1 MGATFVVPSACF
13 VVCVLSVSV
22 VGHLGCVPAVFMSER
37 VVDVSMNNV
46 VSSED
51 VVIIL
56 WCAMH

>member
-1 MGATFVVPSACF
+1 M
-13 VVCVLSVSV
+13 CVLSVSV

-37 VVDVSMNNV
+37 VVDVFMNNV